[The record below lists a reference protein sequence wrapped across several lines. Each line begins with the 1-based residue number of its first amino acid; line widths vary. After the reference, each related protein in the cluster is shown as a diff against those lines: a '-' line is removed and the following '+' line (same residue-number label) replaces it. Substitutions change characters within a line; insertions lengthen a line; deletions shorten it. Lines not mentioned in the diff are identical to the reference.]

1 MSTRLDTEALLF
13 APRAAIDAAQAQNFA
28 RQIDWVL
35 ERHPH
40 YRAVA
45 RELGLARADF
55 QSVADLAKLPLTGK
69 DVYMRAP
76 DRFQLDT
83 AGMAEEMRTVWD
95 TMYTTGSTAGK
106 PTPFVSTS
114 FDFFQLLS
122 LQRNML
128 RLRGARQDDIIVN
141 LFPLTRAPHGGWTRA
156 MHGAASMSIAVVA
169 AMPGHPSEHLAVG
182 NDTDAVVNVV
192 QHSRGTILWGVASYI
207 AHLAGRAQELGADFS
222 AVRLVF
228 VTGEGLSETARLE
241 LVEALAR
248 VGARA
253 AVHVSYGATE
263 IQGGFVEC
271 APGSGYHNP
280 APDQIHVD
288 IVDPHS
294 GQPLDDGTAGLV
306 VISHLSRTGTVL
318 LRYALGDVSVRSRER
333 CPHCASWTDRF
344 TAIPRRVD
352 ALVKIKGMLVNPAV
366 LVDAIETQLGA
377 TTFQACV
384 EKRGDAALA
393 SDVLVVRIAGG
404 VQDDARREALMRAV
418 RSAVGVTPAIEAVP
432 AQALVD
438 PGQAWKLKKFVDR
451 R

>member
-1 MSTRLDTEALLF
+1 MSTGYGSEALLF
-13 APRAAIDAAQAQNFA
+13 APRAAIEAAQAQNFA
-28 RQIDWVL
+28 RQIAWVL
-35 ERHPH
+35 DRHPH
-40 YRAVA
+40 YRELA
-45 RELGLARADF
+45 RSLGLTGSDF
-55 QSVADLAKLPLTGK
+55 ASVADLAKLPLTDK
-69 DVYMRAP
+69 NVYMRAP
-76 DRFQLDT
+76 ERFLLHT
-83 AGMAEEMRTVWD
+83 EGMSEEMRTVWD

-128 RLRGARQDDIIVN
+128 RLRGARQGDIIVN

-156 MHGAASMSIAVVA
+156 MHGAASMSIPVVA

-182 NDTDAVVNVV
+182 NDSDAVVHIV
-192 QHSRGTILWGVASYI
+192 QRSRGTILWGVASYI
-207 AHLAGRAQELGADFS
+207 AHLAGRAQALRADFS

-228 VTGEGLSETARLE
+228 VTGEGLSEAARLE

-248 VGARA
+248 VGARV
-253 AVHVSYGATE
+253 AVHISYGATE

-288 IVDPHS
+288 IVDPS
-294 GQPLDDGTAGLV
+294 TGKPLDDGTSGLV

-344 TAIPRRVD
+344 TAVPRRVD

-366 LVDAIETQLGA
+366 LVDAIESQLGA

-393 SDVLVVRIAGG
+393 SDALIVRIASA
-404 VQDDARREALMRAV
+404 VYDDARRDTLV
-418 RSAVGVTPAIEAVP
+418 RTVRNAVGVTPEIETVSE
-432 AQALVD
+432 QSLVD
-438 PGQAWKLKKFVDR
+438 PGQGWKLKKFVDR